1 MIDKIHINDFHSLI
15 KLAVQRK
22 CLNKIIQ
29 KSVRIDQ
36 QFAGHI
42 EKIWKILEEKST
54 LDELTT
60 IAQNLAKLP
69 LQTGLTIHLN
79 KKISLIE
86 AWQHESLKFLAG
98 GDRPEAPRQ
107 ELITRGRALVSS
119 DKLLKALEEVKHTSQ
134 VQSLT
139 QCGPVEVNS
148 QTYHQLYP
156 IFF

>member
-1 MIDKIHINDFHSLI
+1 MIDKIHINDFHSLVQ
-15 KLAVQRK
+15 LAVQRK

-98 GDRPEAPRQ
+98 QDKSEAPRQ
-107 ELITRGRALVSS
+107 ELITNGRALVSS
-119 DKLLKALEEVKHTSQ
+119 DKLLKALEDIKYTSQ
-134 VQSLT
+134 PQSTPT
-139 QCGPVEVNS
+139 QLHT
-148 QTYHQLYP
+148 QTYHQP
-156 IFF
+156 